1 MYFYMPFYPTT
12 KIKKIKP
19 CETSVLLS
27 MDGHKVIHDAILWF
41 DDFYTSFLQKI
52 VLMQILMQ
60 ICVNASVSNI
70 MI

>member
-1 MYFYMPFYPTT
+1 M
-12 KIKKIKP
+12 
-19 CETSVLLS
+19 SQ
-27 MDGHKVIHDAILWF
+27 DAILWF

>member
-1 MYFYMPFYPTT
+1 MPFYPTS

-27 MDGHKVIHDAILWF
+27 TDGHKVINDIKIVLQCCKMLLC
-41 DDFYTSFLQKI
+41 DFQKI

-60 ICVNASVSNI
+60 IYVNASVSNI